1 MRSAGSYDPDRGYL
15 GVTAELARLQAQ
27 VQVSWPQEERLLRTI
42 GLRDGLDV
50 LEVGCGPGFFTERLL
65 TAFPSTRITA
75 TDVRADFLRLARC
88 RARGTAPDRCRVL
101 ATSIMDRDLD
111 RDQFDFAIARF
122 VLQHVGDPSVAAGEI
137 RRLLRPGGIAA
148 VIEVDMGLWGL
159 VQPRIGGVDQLYAR
173 AGRLR
178 TDLGGDRLI
187 ARRLWC
193 TLRQAGFA
201 EVRLDAF
208 AYHSDELGLDAHGVA
223 RAVVVLHPQQGLVAG
238 GERPILELFKSG
250 PPGGAGLVAGQAS
263 GPVYL
268 ERLQLVIGYVD
279 QAGARALQARADVK
293 EVHPPA
299 LLGLV
304 GPGASA
310 AATPAPRIAWG
321 VQAIGIPR

>member
-1 MRSAGSYDPDRGYL
+1 MQPAGSYDPERAYL
-15 GVTAELARLQAQ
+15 GVTAELARLEAQ
-27 VQVSWPQEERLLRTI
+27 VQVSWAQEERLLRAI

-148 VIEVDMGLWGL
+148 IIEVDMGLWGL
-159 VQPRIGGVDQLYAR
+159 VQPRIGGLDELHAR
-173 AGRLR
+173 AGRQR
-178 TDLGGDRLI
+178 ADLGGDRLI

-208 AYHSDELGLDAHGVA
+208 VYHSDELGLDAFAHQLDPDRLLPAVTAGTVA
-223 RAVVVLHPQQGLVAG
+223 VTDYAQAKMAYEKFRNDPDAFVLLLGF
-238 GERPILELFKSG
+238 I
-250 PPGGAGLVAGQAS
+250 AS
-263 GPVYL
+263 G
-268 ERLQLVIGYVD
+268 
-279 QAGARALQARADVK
+279 ARPRI
-293 EVHPPA
+293 
-299 LLGLV
+299 
-304 GPGASA
+304 GAS
-310 AATPAPRIAWG
+310 
-321 VQAIGIPR
+321 